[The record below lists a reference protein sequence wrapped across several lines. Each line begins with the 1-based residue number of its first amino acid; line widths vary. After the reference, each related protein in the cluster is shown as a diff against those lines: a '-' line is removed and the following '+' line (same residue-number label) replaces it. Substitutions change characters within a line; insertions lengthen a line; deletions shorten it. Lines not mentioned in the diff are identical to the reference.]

1 MAKRDV
7 SAQPTLA
14 LEVLS
19 DRVLLDL
26 EVSHDLLERLNRLVQ
41 SRNDRRRR
49 ELRQAQ
55 QEHVAEHFDVVDV

>member
-26 EVSHDLLERLNRLVQ
+26 EVSHDLLERLNRVVQ

>member
-41 SRNDRRRR
+41 SRNDRRQR